1 MASSSRDDVWQAL
14 LSTGEQLAT
23 EAEYEHGY
31 QREVRQDLARYVTF
45 RIANEIY
52 GLPIADIVEISKTFG
67 TTPVPRTRDYLLGI
81 GNVRG
86 DVIPVIQLARRLS
99 MPVAPERRQTR
110 VLIVNHRGDLYGL
123 VIDEVLEVLSI
134 PPEDLEEAPGG
145 IGSTRAEYILALGR
159 QGRQLI
165 IILDLS
171 TVLNANDF
179 VEPKYRLRRTTG

>member
-1 MASSSRDDVWQAL
+1 MASKDDVWQAL

-45 RIANEIY
+45 KIANEIY
-52 GLPIADIVEISKTFG
+52 GLPIHEIVEISKVFG

-86 DVIPVIQLARRLS
+86 DVIPVIELARRLN
-99 MPVAPERRQTR
+99 MPVASHTRSTR
-110 VLIVNHRGDLYGL
+110 VLIVNHRSELYGL
-123 VIDEVLEVLSI
+123 VVDEVFEVASI

-159 QGRQLI
+159 RERQLY

-171 TVLNANDF
+171 TVLDVRDF
-179 VEPKYRLRRTTG
+179 VLPHHRLRRTTA